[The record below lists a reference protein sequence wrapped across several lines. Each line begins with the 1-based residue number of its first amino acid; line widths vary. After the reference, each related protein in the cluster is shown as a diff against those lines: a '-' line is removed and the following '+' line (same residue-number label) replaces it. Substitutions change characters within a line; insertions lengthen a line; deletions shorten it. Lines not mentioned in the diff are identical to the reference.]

1 MDYLSM
7 NINKIYSIYDES
19 RIAIFH
25 PASNVFV
32 WAFAHINPVKGA
44 KMKKFLGSLVAL
56 LAMVALPVFAAVNIN
71 TATQSE
77 LEAVKGLGPA
87 KAKAIIAYRE
97 QNGAFKSVDDL
108 DKVKGFGKATVDK
121 LREELSVGAEKPKQ

>member
-1 MDYLSM
+1 
-7 NINKIYSIYDES
+7 
-19 RIAIFH
+19 
-25 PASNVFV
+25 
-32 WAFAHINPVKGA
+32 
-44 KMKKFLGSLVAL
+44 MKKLLGSVLGIF
-56 LAMVALPVFAAVNIN
+56 AMMALPVFAAVNIN

-87 KAKAIIAYRE
+87 KAKAIIAHRE

-121 LREELSVGAEKPKQ
+121 LRSELSVGTEKPKP